1 MSYSGKGDR
10 RRKTLV
16 PKEVADANFET
27 IFGKYVPLY
36 MRKQIPDEPLDAYN
50 EERLVSKFDKE
61 ANAIDEIS
69 KLVADETL
77 QATEPKKE
85 DNK

>member
-1 MSYSGKGDR
+1 MAGKGDR

-16 PKEVADANFET
+16 PQAVADANYEA

-36 MRKQIPDEPLDAYN
+36 LRKQISDDQIIN
-50 EERLVSKFDKE
+50 
-61 ANAIDEIS
+61 EIS

-85 DNK
+85 EDK

>member
-1 MSYSGKGDR
+1 MAGKGDR

-16 PKEVADANFET
+16 PQAVVDANYET
-27 IFGKYVPLY
+27 IFGKFVPLY
-36 MRKQIPDEPLDAYN
+36 LREQIPDEPVS
-50 EERLVSKFDKE
+50 EEQAV
-61 ANAIDEIS
+61 DEIS

>member
-1 MSYSGKGDR
+1 MAGKGDR
-10 RRKTLV
+10 RRKTLI
-16 PKEVADANFET
+16 PQAEADANYEA

-36 MRKQIPDEPLDAYN
+36 LRKQIPADNTEQTIN
-50 EERLVSKFDKE
+50 
-61 ANAIDEIS
+61 EIS

-77 QATEPKKE
+77 QATEPKAE

>member
-1 MSYSGKGDR
+1 MAGKGDR

-16 PKEVADANFET
+16 PQEVADANYEA

-36 MRKQIPDEPLDAYN
+36 LRKQIPDESTS
-50 EERLVSKFDKE
+50 EEKI
-61 ANAIDEIS
+61 IDEIS